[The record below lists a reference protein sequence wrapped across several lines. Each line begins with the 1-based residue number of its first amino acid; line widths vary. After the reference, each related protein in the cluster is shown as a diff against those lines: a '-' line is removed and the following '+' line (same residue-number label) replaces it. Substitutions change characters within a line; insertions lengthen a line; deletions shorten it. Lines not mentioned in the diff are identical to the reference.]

1 MAKAN
6 QPNSQ
11 QKPQPDRPDDL
22 NQDQQEPYVPASPV
36 KRTMAWIGIVYM
48 VILLCLTT
56 FYFYTGRMLGNLAPL
71 LTVPGL
77 IGLGALILVSW
88 HSTGHPRR
96 GLAFGLSLLCF
107 CLAAFTLPIGL
118 LGLMSN
124 FEVIL

>member
-71 LTVPGL
+71 LPVPGL
-77 IGLGALILVSW
+77 VGLGALILVSW

-124 FEVIL
+124 F

>member
-1 MAKAN
+1 MAKADRTDR
-6 QPNSQ
+6 Q
-11 QKPQPDRPDDL
+11 QKPQPDRSDDQT
-22 NQDQQEPYVPASPV
+22 QDQEQQEPYIPASPV

-48 VILLCLTT
+48 VILLFLTT

-77 IGLGALILVSW
+77 VGLGALILVSW

-96 GLAFGLSLLCF
+96 GLAFWLSLLCF

-124 FEVIL
+124 F

>member
-56 FYFYTGRMLGNLAPL
+56 FYFYTGRILGNLAPL

-124 FEVIL
+124 F

>member
-11 QKPQPDRPDDL
+11 QKPPPDRPDDL

-124 FEVIL
+124 F

>member
-11 QKPQPDRPDDL
+11 QKPQPDRPDDQT
-22 NQDQQEPYVPASPV
+22 QDQEQEPYVPASPV

-124 FEVIL
+124 F

>member
-1 MAKAN
+1 MAKPN
-6 QPNSQ
+6 QTRPDPNQ
-11 QKPQPDRPDDL
+11 QPDHREEQP
-22 NQDQQEPYVPASPV
+22 EYIPASPV

-77 IGLGALILVSW
+77 IGHRTLMFVSS
-88 HSTGHPRR
+88 HSTGQPRR

-124 FEVIL
+124 F

>member
-88 HSTGHPRR
+88 HSSGHPRR

-124 FEVIL
+124 F

>member
-1 MAKAN
+1 MAK
-6 QPNSQ
+6 PTSQ
-11 QKPQPDRPDDL
+11 QTPQPDRPDDL

-124 FEVIL
+124 F

>member
-48 VILLCLTT
+48 VILLCLIT

-124 FEVIL
+124 F

>member
-96 GLAFGLSLLCF
+96 GLAFGLSLLCC

-124 FEVIL
+124 F

>member
-1 MAKAN
+1 MSDNK
-6 QPNSQ
+6 
-11 QKPQPDRPDDL
+11 KPEQRPP
-22 NQDQQEPYVPASPV
+22 ESYTPASPV

-107 CLAAFTLPIGL
+107 CLATFTLPIGL

-124 FEVIL
+124 F

>member
-22 NQDQQEPYVPASPV
+22 NQDQQEPYVPASPA

-124 FEVIL
+124 F

>member
-88 HSTGHPRR
+88 HSTDHPRR

-124 FEVIL
+124 F

>member
-96 GLAFGLSLLCF
+96 RLAFGLSLLCF

-124 FEVIL
+124 F

>member
-118 LGLMSN
+118 LGMMSN
-124 FEVIL
+124 F

>member
-107 CLAAFTLPIGL
+107 CLAAFTLPISL

-124 FEVIL
+124 F

>member
-22 NQDQQEPYVPASPV
+22 NQDRQEPYVPASPV

-77 IGLGALILVSW
+77 VGLGALILVSW
-88 HSTGHPRR
+88 RSTGHPRR

-124 FEVIL
+124 F

>member
-56 FYFYTGRMLGNLAPL
+56 FYFYTGSMLRNLAPL

-124 FEVIL
+124 F

>member
-56 FYFYTGRMLGNLAPL
+56 FYFYTGRMLGNLAPM

-88 HSTGHPRR
+88 RSTGHPRR

-124 FEVIL
+124 F

>member
-118 LGLMSN
+118 LGLISN
-124 FEVIL
+124 F

>member
-1 MAKAN
+1 MAKAH

-124 FEVIL
+124 F

>member
-1 MAKAN
+1 MAK
-6 QPNSQ
+6 PNSQ
-11 QKPQPDRPDDL
+11 QTPQPDRPDDL

-96 GLAFGLSLLCF
+96 GLAFGLSLLRF

-124 FEVIL
+124 F

>member
-96 GLAFGLSLLCF
+96 GLDFGLSLLCF

-124 FEVIL
+124 F

>member
-22 NQDQQEPYVPASPV
+22 NQAQQEPYVPASPV

-88 HSTGHPRR
+88 RSTGHPRR

-124 FEVIL
+124 F

>member
-22 NQDQQEPYVPASPV
+22 NQNQQEPYVPASPV

-124 FEVIL
+124 F

>member
-77 IGLGALILVSW
+77 VGLGALILVSW
-88 HSTGHPRR
+88 RSTGHPRR
-96 GLAFGLSLLCF
+96 GLALGLSLLCF

-124 FEVIL
+124 F